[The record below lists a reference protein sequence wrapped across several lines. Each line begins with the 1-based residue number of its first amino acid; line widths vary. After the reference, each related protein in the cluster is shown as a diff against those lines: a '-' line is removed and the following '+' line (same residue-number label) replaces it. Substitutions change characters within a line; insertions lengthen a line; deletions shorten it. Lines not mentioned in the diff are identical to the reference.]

1 MVHAQRK
8 RFRLFK
14 CTIRFNETILVGTLA
29 FLMKKRRNQYNCNLH
44 VLQSNINTNFYNYDW
59 IYFNRAGKHLN
70 VQSKFMYF
78 HIFVS
83 FLNIDIN
90 RYQGRVKFKSSTSI
104 QICLY
109 YLSVSLGCFNPGFDF
124 FFQVCRW

>member
-1 MVHAQRK
+1 MVHARRK

-14 CTIRFNETILVGTLA
+14 CTIRFSNTIWVGTLA
-29 FLMKKRRNQYNCNLH
+29 FLMTKRRNQCNCNLH
-44 VLQSNINTNFYNYDW
+44 GLQSNISTNFYNYDW
-59 IYFNRAGKHLN
+59 IYFNKAGKHLN

-124 FFQVCRW
+124 QVCRW